1 MEKVKL
7 PIVCLKKE
15 LFLELFYDDKRIVH
29 FELLVAIMIFPE
41 TEHNELI
48 RLSSAGLLRG
58 CFEVGLCTHFG
69 CGLGRGVALGFVPGF
84 DFFRLAEVAPGV
96 GLFTLFGCKVLEVRV
111 LFGLYLE
118 TPADVILR
126 VALGAVLLGAW
137 RVFWIVPKSL
147 LFVEGFLAKSAIYLS
162 HILIGVLLTGRV
174 LLKL

>member
-1 MEKVKL
+1 
-7 PIVCLKKE
+7 
-15 LFLELFYDDKRIVH
+15 
-29 FELLVAIMIFPE
+29 MIFPE

-48 RLSSAGLLRG
+48 RLSSAGLLRC
-58 CFEVGLCTHFG
+58 CFEVGLSTHFG
-69 CGLGRGVALGFVPGF
+69 CGLVGFVSGF

-111 LFGLYLE
+111 LFCLYLE

-162 HILIGVLLTGRV
+162 HIIIGVLLTGRV